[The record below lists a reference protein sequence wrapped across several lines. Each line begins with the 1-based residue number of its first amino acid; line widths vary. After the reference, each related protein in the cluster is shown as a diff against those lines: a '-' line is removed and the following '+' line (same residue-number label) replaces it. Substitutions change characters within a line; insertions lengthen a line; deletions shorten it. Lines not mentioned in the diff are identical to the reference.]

1 MARLASPTTHP
12 RHAPFSPCCSS
23 CVHSFITLRRIQRA
37 KDNSSLVTPH
47 QKRVQP
53 RAVHVLGMRP
63 ARRRVQTAAA
73 AARARARATQRP
85 RTKAHPSPQ
94 TARLALPPAGGGRT
108 RRGAVGTWARNR
120 VCECVKKG
128 GGGRG
133 CGRGRARAHG
143 QDRAPPRCARRAAP
157 EAQASA
163 SARKAAHSLEQCQNV
178 AVAHRAAHIPHN
190 RAVLVVQK
198 LDAHLRHVARA
209 AGAAENPARRE
220 VEGGRG
226 AVVRTRGPRGDGDDH
241 PSRLYRGRR
250 RRRRRRC
257 CRGPAALVMP
267 L

>member
-128 GGGRG
+128 GGGAG
-133 CGRGRARAHG
+133 AGAGAHVRMAKIG
-143 QDRAPPRCARRAAP
+143 LRR
-157 EAQASA
+157 
-163 SARKAAHSLEQCQNV
+163 
-178 AVAHRAAHIPHN
+178 
-190 RAVLVVQK
+190 
-198 LDAHLRHVARA
+198 VAR
-209 AGAAENPARRE
+209 GA
-220 VEGGRG
+220 
-226 AVVRTRGPRGDGDDH
+226 
-241 PSRLYRGRR
+241 RR
-250 RRRRRRC
+250 RRRRRAPA
-257 CRGPAALVMP
+257 RGRRHTHSSSVKMSPWRTGPRTFRTIVRSLSSRNSTRTCVTLPVLPVRPRTLRGGRWRAGGGQWYAREDLAGTVTTTRRVFIGGDVGGGAAAAAAGQPRL
-267 L
+267 